1 MSQHKRTQ
9 ILRGRRNYIFFDM
22 NSILFKQLSL
32 LFFGLLIFGN
42 SFAQVVIYEENWET
56 GNSWNLNTNNFW
68 IGSNSNGDN
77 QWIVN
82 NEYTG
87 ISIPGIGVFPDTD
100 PQIPPI
106 LNNPNS
112 NYLHTISDSLF
123 QSPGLQNT
131 SYSDFVFTNN
141 FETIT
146 AEMSNGVSTLGL
158 TDVNIDF
165 WWLCGFEDPIWA
177 GFGGAQLWYS
187 TDGGGTWNST
197 FFSPGNFNLL
207 NSSTW
212 AQVSAT
218 NPAWDNVADLRFT
231 ISFTNALGPA
241 ANGVGFAMDEF
252 RITATGP
259 CAIDLGPDLSLC
271 QNDSISYDFS
281 ILTNTTFN
289 WNDGSTNSQNSFS
302 QAGTYWLEV
311 SDTVFGCTV
320 SDTVIITENPQIL
333 IDSIVTTQT
342 TSCGAADG
350 VIQIYASGGTPPY
363 NYSIDGG
370 ANFIAIN
377 NFNGLLAGGYSVFI
391 EDAAGC
397 QFAYGFA
404 NINDPSP
411 ITIDSTVVN
420 FMTCSDNGSIEI
432 FATGSGNPLSYSI
445 NGGVTFSASN
455 VFSNLGVGVYNIEV
469 REGLCNIIGG
479 NYVFT
484 NPSIVIDS
492 VNVLDVECN
501 ASAQGEIEIF
511 VSGGDVG
518 VYNFSIDGGATT
530 TTNSLFSGLN
540 VGVYD
545 ILVDDGICEDSSS
558 VIISEPGALLSDAFV
573 LGGNNNIGISCAGDS
588 TGALYV
594 QVLGGTEPYTFNWLD
609 DNMVSIGALN
619 EDTIYGIPEGAY
631 FIETIDANGCIV
643 LDAVTI
649 IANDPLVSSIVT
661 DSALCFGSAD
671 GSATVSV
678 LGGVA
683 PYNYQ
688 WSNGDDTHISS
699 NLTAGTVWVLIQDFY
714 GCDLYDTAYVG
725 EPYLLEVNA
734 ISNPVTCHDYD
745 DGELTAAPFNG
756 TAPYNY
762 EWTYPGYGVLGTT
775 QTLIGMQPSTHS
787 SYSVLITDA
796 NGCTA
801 TDSAFIAEPDPLD
814 AFVTQNTLS
823 AYCVGL
829 DYGLNTGFATV
840 QTIGGNPDING
851 NYNYVWA
858 AEPTLSFPGIWDN
871 YLDDQSSIS
880 GVNPG
885 YYTVVSTDYKG
896 CVDTVQVVIPL
907 VETMDVIITS
917 EDNVCFQGASGEA
930 TAFGFGGC
938 GQFDPFDCD
947 YVFNWTTPTG
957 VLTFYGENAMISD
970 LAEGTYG
977 VTVTDANGCSI
988 TESVYIDEPDEI
1000 VFSMIATDQSCY
1012 GAVDGNDGSIYVD
1025 IQGGLNPSYTLDWYA
1040 YTGVFPG
1047 VQLGTQ
1053 LVTDNFL
1060 IDNLLAGEYNVEV
1073 SDTNGCVGVVDFSS
1087 QETNPVEIEEG
1098 YQVQVEINSDPSVLD
1113 LILDCYNISDGEAE
1127 VLSPDANL
1135 SYVWH
1140 LNNNPI
1146 DTGVSTQS
1154 LSDGNVTVAAYY
1166 GDWLCETFSLPV
1178 TLQDPPQ
1185 IAIDPAVTITPE
1197 NCVNAND
1204 GSIVFPNLYD
1214 DITGGV
1220 PYGSWTN
1227 PYVLNWDP
1235 VSAANPGNFTLQNLS
1250 PGTYTLSV
1258 GDANGCVYPIEFVVD
1273 PAVPLTVNIENPNS
1287 NNFNGFWIDCNGANT
1302 GDANGI
1308 VEGGQPGYTY
1318 NWSNS
1323 FGGPNNPN
1331 LAAGTYSLTVT
1342 DANGCQEIATVELT
1356 EPQLLELEGSNIIH
1370 ISCNGFNDG
1379 EVTLNAIGGVPNYSI
1394 AGTNNIT
1401 AGSFVSFNGLTPGNN
1416 NLTVI
1421 DDNGCQFTLP
1431 VNINEPAPLVLTT
1444 STSIYG
1450 SFEVSCYNENDGII
1464 TASVNGGTADDNG
1477 NFDYVLSGDGNNFL
1491 QNNAPVDFESL
1502 SIGTY
1507 NIVVTDAN
1515 GCTDASNGIVLTQP
1529 DEISPEFTTNYLVA
1543 QQTPFV
1549 LDFQDLSEPTIA
1561 NATSAPSAVVT
1572 SWLVNG
1578 VAEVFGA
1585 GNFDNTQSFT
1595 FYSMGEHEVSI
1606 VATNNNGIC
1615 SEEYSEYFTAQGLL
1629 ENNVFSPNG
1638 DNVNDLFSFEN
1649 YGMLEMNVIFY
1660 NRWGDKVYEMFT
1672 PTASWNGVSMNG
1684 QEVPEGVYFYVLSG
1698 KGEDGSVYEEKGSV
1712 TIYR

>member
-1 MSQHKRTQ
+1 
-9 ILRGRRNYIFFDM
+9 M
-22 NSILFKQLSL
+22 NSILFKRLSL

-42 SFAQVVIYEENWET
+42 SFAQVIIYEENWET
-56 GNSWNLNTNNFW
+56 GNSWNLNTNSFW
-68 IGSNSNGDN
+68 IGSNPNGDN

-87 ISIPGIGVFPDTD
+87 INIPGIGVFADTD

-123 QSPGLQNT
+123 QSTGLQNT

-158 TDVNIDF
+158 TDINVDF
-165 WWLCGFEDPIWA
+165 WWLCGFEDPNFA
-177 GFGGAQLWYS
+177 GFGGGQLWYS
-187 TDGGGTWNST
+187 TDGGIIWNPV
-197 FFSPGNFNLL
+197 FPVNL
-207 NSSTW
+207 NSSSWT
-212 AQVSAT
+212 QENVT
-218 NPAWDNVADLRFT
+218 NPVFDNVADLRFAF
-231 ISFTNALGPA
+231 SFTNALGLT
-241 ANGVGFAMDEF
+241 ANGVGFAIDDF
-252 RITATGP
+252 SITSTGP
-259 CAIDLGPDLSLC
+259 CAINLGPDLSLC
-271 QNDSISYDFS
+271 QNDSVTYDFS
-281 ILTNTTFN
+281 LLNNTLFT
-289 WNDGSTNSQNSFS
+289 WNDGNTSQQNTFT

-311 SDTVFGCTV
+311 NDTIVGCSF
-320 SDTVIITENPQIL
+320 SDTVIITQSQNIIL
-333 IDSIVTTQT
+333 DSLVTSETS
-342 TSCGAADG
+342 SCGALDG
-350 VIQIYASGGTPPY
+350 DIQIYVTGGTPPY

-370 ANFIAIN
+370 ANFIPIN
-377 NFNGLLAGGYSVFI
+377 SFTGLSAGSYDVVI
-391 EDAAGC
+391 EDTLGC
-397 QFAYGFA
+397 QSSLGFA
-404 NINDPSP
+404 NINDPSQ
-411 ITIDSTVVN
+411 INIDSLIIN
-420 FMTCSDNGSIEI
+420 EMDCNENGSIEI

-445 NGGVTFSASN
+445 DGGLTISN
-455 VFSNLGVGVYNIEV
+455 SNEFYNLGEGSYDLEV
-469 REGLCNIIGG
+469 REGLCVEIVG

-484 NPSIVIDS
+484 DPTIFIDS
-492 VNVLDVECN
+492 LNTIDVSCN
-501 ASAQGEIEIF
+501 GLAQGEIEIF
-511 VSGGDVG
+511 VGGGDVG
-518 VYNFSIDGGATT
+518 IYNYSIDGGETT
-530 TTNSLFSGLN
+530 FNSSLFSDLN
-540 VGVYD
+540 SGEYD
-545 ILVDDGICEDSSS
+545 IFVNDGVCEDSST
-558 VIISEPGALLSDAFV
+558 VFISEPAALISDAFV
-573 LGGNNNIGISCAGDS
+573 LGGINNIGISCAGDS

-609 DNMVSIGALN
+609 DNMVSFGAVN
-619 EDTIYGIPEGAY
+619 EDTIYGVSEGTY
-631 FIETIDANGCIV
+631 FIETIDANGCVI
-643 LDAVTI
+643 LDVVTI
-649 IANDPLVSSIVT
+649 LANDPLISSIVT
-661 DSALCFGSAD
+661 DSTLCFGSAD
-671 GSATVSV
+671 GSAIVSV
-678 LGGVA
+678 SGGVA
-683 PYNYQ
+683 PYTYQ
-688 WSNGDDTHISS
+688 WSNGDDTPASS
-699 NLTAGTVWVLIQDFY
+699 NLTAGTVWVLIQDVY
-714 GCDLYDTAYVG
+714 GCDLYDTAYVD
-725 EPYLLEVNA
+725 EPYLFEVNA
-734 ISNPVTCHDYD
+734 VANPVTCHNYD

-756 TAPYNY
+756 TTPYNY
-762 EWTYPGYGVLGTT
+762 VWTYPGYGVVGTT
-775 QTLIGMQPSTHS
+775 QTLTGMQPSTHS
-787 SYSVLITDA
+787 SYSVLVTDA

-801 TDSAFIAEPDPLD
+801 TDSAFIAEPNPLD
-814 AFVTQNTLS
+814 VFVTQNTLP

-840 QTIGGNPDING
+840 QTIGGNPDVNG

-871 YLDDQSSIS
+871 FLDDQSSIS

-885 YYTVVSTDYKG
+885 YYSVVSTDYKG
-896 CVDTVQVVIPL
+896 CVDTVLVTIPL

-917 EDNVCFQGASGEA
+917 EDNVCFQGASAEA
-930 TAFGFGGC
+930 TAFGLGGC

-1000 VFSMIATDQSCY
+1000 VFSMVATDQSCH

-1025 IQGGLNPSYTLDWYA
+1025 IQGGLNPSYTLDWYD
-1040 YTGVFPG
+1040 YSGVFPG

-1053 LVTDNFL
+1053 LVTENFL
-1060 IDNLLAGEYNVEV
+1060 IDNLLAGEYNLEV

-1087 QETNPVEIEEG
+1087 QETNPVEIEQG

-1113 LILDCYNISDGEAE
+1113 LILDCYNVANGEAE

-1135 SYVWH
+1135 SYVWY

-1166 GDWLCETFSLPV
+1166 GNWLCETVSLPV

-1185 IAIDPAVTITPE
+1185 ISIDPAVTITPE
-1197 NCVNAND
+1197 SCVNAND
-1204 GSIVFPNLYD
+1204 GSIVFPNLYN
-1214 DITGGV
+1214 DIIGGV
-1220 PYGSWTN
+1220 PFGNWTN

-1250 PGTYTLSV
+1250 PGIYTLSV
-1258 GDANGCVYPIEFVVD
+1258 GDANGCVYPIEFLIE
-1273 PAVPLTVNIENPNS
+1273 PAAPLSVNIENPNS
-1287 NNFNGFWIDCNGANT
+1287 NNYNSFWIDCNGANT
-1302 GDANGI
+1302 GDANAV

-1318 NWSNS
+1318 IWSNS
-1323 FGGPNNPN
+1323 FAGPNNPN
-1331 LAAGTYSLTVT
+1331 LASGNYSLTVT
-1342 DANGCQEIATVELT
+1342 DANGCQQTATVELT
-1356 EPQLLELEGSNIIH
+1356 EPQPLELEASNIVH

-1401 AGSFVSFNGLTPGNN
+1401 PGSFVSFNGLNPGNTN
-1416 NLTVI
+1416 MTVI
-1421 DDNGCQFTLP
+1421 DENGCEFTLP
-1431 VNINEPAPLVLTT
+1431 ININEPSTLVLTT
-1444 STSIYG
+1444 TTSMYG
-1450 SFEVSCYNENDGII
+1450 FFEVSCYSENDGVI
-1464 TASVNGGTADDNG
+1464 TASASGGTADDNG
-1477 NFDYVLSGDGNNFL
+1477 NFDYLLSGAGNNFL
-1491 QNNAPVDFESL
+1491 QDDVPVDFESL

-1507 NIVVTDAN
+1507 NVVVTDAN
-1515 GCTDASNGIVLTQP
+1515 GCTDVSNGIVLTQP
-1529 DEISPEFTTNYLVA
+1529 DEIIPEFTSNYQVA
-1543 QQTPFV
+1543 QTTPFV
-1549 LDFQDLSEPTIA
+1549 LDFQDLSEPTIL
-1561 NATSAPSAVVT
+1561 NATTAPSAVVT

-1578 VAEVFGA
+1578 VDEVFGP

-1595 FYSMGEHEVSI
+1595 FYSMGNHEVTI

-1615 SEEYSEYFTAQGLL
+1615 SEEYSEYFTVQGLL

-1638 DNVNDLFSFEN
+1638 DNVNDIFSFEN

-1660 NRWGDKVYEMFT
+1660 NRWGDKVFEMFT
-1672 PTASWNGVSMNG
+1672 PTDSWDGISMNG
-1684 QEVPEGVYFYVLSG
+1684 QEVPEGVYFYVLNA

>member
-1 MSQHKRTQ
+1 MSQYKRTQ
-9 ILRGRRNYIFFDM
+9 ILRGRRNYIYFNM

-32 LFFGLLIFGN
+32 LFFGLLIFSN

-82 NEYTG
+82 NEYAG
-87 ISIPGIGVFPDTD
+87 INIPGIGVFPDTD

-158 TDVNIDF
+158 TDVTIDF
-165 WWLCGFEDPIWA
+165 WWLCGFEDPVWA
-177 GFGGAQLWYS
+177 GFGGGNIWYS
-187 TDGGGTWNST
+187 TDGGGTWNPT
-197 FFSPGNFNLL
+197 FINPAGTPL

-212 AQVSAT
+212 TQVSVA
-218 NPAWDNVADLRFT
+218 NAAWDNVADLRFAV
-231 ISFTNALGPA
+231 SFVNALGPA

-252 RITATGP
+252 TITATGP
-259 CAIDLGPDLSLC
+259 CAIALGPDLSLC
-271 QNDSISYDFS
+271 ENDSITYDFS

-289 WNDGSTNSQNSFS
+289 WNDGSTNSQNTFS

-311 SDTVFGCTV
+311 TDSVFGCTV
-320 SDTVIITENPQIL
+320 SDTVVITENPQII
-333 IDSIVTTQT
+333 IDSVITIQT

-350 VIQIYASGGTPPY
+350 IIQIFASGGTPPY

-370 ANFIAIN
+370 VNFIAIN
-377 NFNGLLAGGYSVFI
+377 NFNGLLAGGYSVVL

-397 QFAYGFA
+397 QFAYGSA

-411 ITIDSTVVN
+411 ITIDSTIVN

-445 NGGVTFSASN
+445 DGGVTFSAIN
-455 VFSNLGVGVYNIEV
+455 VFPNLGVGVYDVEV

-484 NPSIVIDS
+484 DPSIIIDS
-492 VNVLDVECN
+492 IHVTDDACN
-501 ASAQGEIEIF
+501 SSAQGEIDIF
-511 VSGGDVG
+511 VSGGDIG
-518 VYNFSIDGGATT
+518 IYNYSIDDGNTT
-530 TTNSLFSGLN
+530 TLTSLFSALN
-540 VGVYD
+540 AGVYD
-545 ILVDDGICEDSSS
+545 ILVDDGVCEDSTT
-558 VIISEPGALLSDAFV
+558 VIISEPGALIGDAYV

-588 TGALYV
+588 TGAIYV

-609 DNMVSIGALN
+609 DNLVTIGALN
-619 EDTIYGIPEGAY
+619 EDTIYGVSEGTY
-631 FIETIDANGCIV
+631 YIETIDANGCVI
-643 LDAVTI
+643 LDDVTI
-649 IANDPLVSSIVT
+649 LANDPLVSSIVT
-661 DSALCFGSAD
+661 DSTLCFGSAD

-678 LGGVA
+678 SGGVA
-683 PYNYQ
+683 PYTYQ
-688 WSNGDDTHISS
+688 WSNGDDTPTSS
-699 NLTAGTVWVLIQDFY
+699 NLTAGTVWVLIQDVF
-714 GCDLYDTAYVG
+714 GCDLYDTAYVD

-734 ISNPVTCHDYD
+734 LANPVTCHNYD

-762 EWTYPGYGVLGTT
+762 VWTYPGYGVVGTT
-775 QTLIGMQPSTHS
+775 QTLTGMQPSTHS
-787 SYSVLITDA
+787 SYSVLVTDA

-801 TDSAFIAEPDPLD
+801 TDSAFISEPNPLD
-814 AFVTQNTLS
+814 VFVTPNTLP

-840 QTIGGNPDING
+840 QTIGGNPDVNG

-858 AEPTLSFPGIWDN
+858 AEPTLSFPGVWDN
-871 YLDDQSSIS
+871 FLDDQSSIS

-885 YYTVVSTDYKG
+885 YYSVVSTDYKG
-896 CVDTVQVVIPL
+896 CVDTVQVTIPL

-947 YVFNWTTPTG
+947 YVFDWTTPSG

-988 TESVYIDEPDEI
+988 TESVYIDEPDQI
-1000 VFSMIATDQSCY
+1000 VFSMVATDQSCY

-1025 IQGGLNPSYTLDWYA
+1025 IQGGLNSSYTLDWYD
-1040 YTGVFPG
+1040 YSGVFPG
-1047 VQLGTQ
+1047 VQLGSQ

-1060 IDNLLAGEYNVEV
+1060 INNLLAGEYNLEV
-1073 SDTNGCVGVVDFSS
+1073 TDTNGCVGIVDFSS
-1087 QETNPVEIEEG
+1087 QETNPVEIEQG
-1098 YQVQVEINSDPSVLD
+1098 YHVQVEINSDPSVLD
-1113 LILDCYNISDGEAE
+1113 LIIDCYNIADGEAE

-1135 SYVWH
+1135 SYVWY
-1140 LNNNPI
+1140 LNNNPV

-1197 NCVNAND
+1197 SCVNAND
-1204 GSIVFPNLYD
+1204 GSIVFPNLYN

-1220 PYGSWTN
+1220 PFGAWTN

-1235 VSAANPGNFTLQNLS
+1235 ASAANPGNFTLQNLS

-1258 GDANGCVYPIEFVVD
+1258 GDANGCVYPIDFVID
-1273 PAVPLTVNIENPNS
+1273 PAVSLTVNIENPNT
-1287 NNFNGFWIDCNGANT
+1287 NNFNGFWVDCSGANT
-1302 GDANGI
+1302 GTANGV

-1318 NWSNS
+1318 AWSNS

-1342 DANGCQEIATVELT
+1342 DANGCQQTATVELT
-1356 EPQLLELEGSNIIH
+1356 EPQPLELQASNIVH
-1370 ISCNGFNDG
+1370 ITCNGLNNG

-1401 AGSFVSFNGLTPGNN
+1401 AGSFVSFNGLIPGNN
-1416 NLTVI
+1416 NMTVT
-1421 DDNGCQFTLP
+1421 DENGCQFTLP
-1431 VNINEPAPLVLTT
+1431 VNINEPSTLVLTT
-1444 STSIYG
+1444 TTSMYG
-1450 SFEVSCYNENDGII
+1450 SFEVSCYNENDGVI
-1464 TASVNGGTADDNG
+1464 TASVTGGTADDNG
-1477 NFDYVLSGDGNNFL
+1477 NFDYELSGAGINFL
-1491 QNNAPVDFESL
+1491 QDDAPVDFESL

-1507 NIVVTDAN
+1507 NVVVTDAN

-1529 DEISPEFTTNYLVA
+1529 DEIIPEFTSNYLVA
-1543 QQTPFV
+1543 QPTPFV
-1549 LDFQDLSEPTIA
+1549 LDFQDLSEPTIV

-1578 VAEVFGA
+1578 VDEVFGP

-1595 FYSMGEHEVSI
+1595 FYSMGDHEVTI
-1606 VATNNNGIC
+1606 IATNNNGIC

-1660 NRWGDKVYEMFT
+1660 NRWGDKVFEMFT
-1672 PTASWNGVSMNG
+1672 PTASWDGISMNG
-1684 QEVPEGVYFYVLSG
+1684 QEVPEGVYFYVLNG
-1698 KGEDGSVYEEKGSV
+1698 KAEDGSVYEEKGSV

>member
-1 MSQHKRTQ
+1 
-9 ILRGRRNYIFFDM
+9 M
-22 NSILFKQLSL
+22 NSILFKRLSL

-42 SFAQVVIYEENWET
+42 SFAQVIIYEENWET
-56 GNSWNLNTNNFW
+56 GNSWNLNTNSFW
-68 IGSNSNGDN
+68 IGSNPNGDN

-87 ISIPGIGVFPDTD
+87 INIPGVGVFADTD

-146 AEMSNGVSTLGL
+146 AEMTNGVSTLGL
-158 TDVNIDF
+158 TDINVDF
-165 WWLCGFEDPIWA
+165 WWLCGFEDPNFA
-177 GFGGAQLWYS
+177 GFGGGQLWYS
-187 TDGGGTWNST
+187 TDGGIIWNPV
-197 FFSPGNFNLL
+197 FPANL
-207 NSSTW
+207 NSSSWT
-212 AQVSAT
+212 QENVT
-218 NPAWDNVADLRFT
+218 NPLFENVADLRFAF
-231 ISFTNALGPA
+231 SFTNALGLT
-241 ANGVGFAMDEF
+241 ANGVGFAIDDF
-252 RITATGP
+252 TITSTGP
-259 CAIDLGPDLSLC
+259 CAINLGPDLSLC
-271 QNDSISYDFS
+271 QNDSVTYDFS
-281 ILTNTTFN
+281 LLNNTLFT
-289 WNDGSTNSQNSFS
+289 WSDGNTSQQNTFS
-302 QAGTYWLEV
+302 QSGTYWLEV
-311 SDTVFGCTV
+311 NDTIVGCSFSDTVLITQ
-320 SDTVIITENPQIL
+320 SQEIIL
-333 IDSIVTTQT
+333 DSLVTSETS
-342 TSCGAADG
+342 SCGAFDG
-350 VIQIYASGGTPPY
+350 DIQIYVTGGTPPY

-370 ANFIAIN
+370 ANFVPIN
-377 NFNGLLAGGYSVFI
+377 SFTGLSAGSYDVVIQDSL
-391 EDAAGC
+391 GC
-397 QFAYGFA
+397 QSSLGFA
-404 NINDPSP
+404 NINDPSQ
-411 ITIDSTVVN
+411 INIDSLIIN
-420 FMTCSDNGSIEI
+420 EMDCNENGSIEI

-445 NGGVTFSASN
+445 DGGLTISN
-455 VFSNLGVGVYNIEV
+455 SNEFYNLGEGSYDLEV
-469 REGLCNIIGG
+469 REGLCVEIVG

-484 NPSIVIDS
+484 DPTIFIDS
-492 VNVLDVECN
+492 LNTIDVSCN
-501 ASAQGEIEIF
+501 DLAQGEIEIF

-518 VYNFSIDGGATT
+518 VYNYSIDGGETT
-530 TTNSLFSGLN
+530 FNSSLFSDLN
-540 VGVYD
+540 SGVYD
-545 ILVDDGICEDSSS
+545 ILVDDGVCEDSSS
-558 VIISEPGALLSDAFV
+558 VFISEPAALISDAFV

-609 DNMVSIGALN
+609 DSMVSFGAIN
-619 EDTIYGIPEGAY
+619 EDTIYGVSEGTY
-631 FIETIDANGCIV
+631 FIETIDANGCVI
-643 LDAVTI
+643 LDDITI
-649 IANDPLVSSIVT
+649 LANDPLISSIVT
-661 DSALCFGSAD
+661 DSTLCFGSAD
-671 GSATVSV
+671 GSAIVSAS
-678 LGGVA
+678 GGVA
-683 PYNYQ
+683 PYTYQ
-688 WSNGDDTHISS
+688 WSNGDDTPASS
-699 NLTAGTVWVLIQDFY
+699 NLTAGTVWVLIQDVY
-714 GCDLYDTAYVG
+714 GCDLYDTAYVD

-734 ISNPVTCHDYD
+734 IANPVTCHNYD

-756 TAPYNY
+756 TTPYNY
-762 EWTYPGYGVLGTT
+762 LWTYPGYGVVGTT

-787 SYSVLITDA
+787 SYSVLVTDA

-801 TDSAFIAEPDPLD
+801 TDSAFIAEPNPLD
-814 AFVTQNTLS
+814 VFVTQNTLP

-840 QTIGGNPDING
+840 QTIGGNPDVNG

-858 AEPTLSFPGIWDN
+858 AEPTLSFPGTWDN
-871 YLDDQSSIS
+871 FLDDQSSIS

-885 YYTVVSTDYKG
+885 YYSVVSTDYKG
-896 CVDTVQVVIPL
+896 CVDTVQVTIPL

-1025 IQGGLNPSYTLDWYA
+1025 IQGGLNPSYTLDWYE

-1053 LVTDNFL
+1053 LVTENFL
-1060 IDNLLAGEYNVEV
+1060 IDNLLAGDYNIEV

-1087 QETNPVEIEEG
+1087 QETNPVEIEQG

-1113 LILDCYNISDGEAE
+1113 LILDCYNIDDGEAE

-1135 SYVWH
+1135 SYVWY
-1140 LNNNPI
+1140 LNNNPV

-1166 GDWLCETFSLPV
+1166 GNWLCETVSLPV

-1185 IAIDPAVTITPE
+1185 IVIDPAVTITPE
-1197 NCVNAND
+1197 SCVNAND
-1204 GSIVFPNLYD
+1204 GSIVFPNLYN
-1214 DITGGV
+1214 DIIGGV
-1220 PYGSWTN
+1220 PFGSWTN

-1235 VSAANPGNFTLQNLS
+1235 ISSANPGNFTLQNLS

-1258 GDANGCVYPIEFVVD
+1258 GDANGCVYPIDFLIE
-1273 PAVPLTVNIENPNS
+1273 PAAPLSVNIENPNS
-1287 NNFNGFWIDCNGANT
+1287 NNYNSFWIDCNGANT
-1302 GDANGI
+1302 GDANAV

-1318 NWSNS
+1318 IWSNS

-1342 DANGCQEIATVELT
+1342 DANGCQETTTVELT
-1356 EPQLLELEGSNIIH
+1356 EPQPLLLESSNVVN
-1370 ISCNGFNDG
+1370 ISCNGSNDG

-1394 AGTNNIT
+1394 SGTNNVPP
-1401 AGSFVSFNGLTPGNN
+1401 GSFITFNGLNPGNN
-1416 NLTVI
+1416 NMTVT
-1421 DDNGCQFTLP
+1421 DDNGCLFTLP
-1431 VNINEPAPLVLTT
+1431 VNINEPALLQLTT
-1444 STSIYG
+1444 NTSIYG
-1450 SFEVSCYNENDGII
+1450 SFEVSCYNENDGVI
-1464 TASVNGGTADDNG
+1464 TASVTGGTPDANG
-1477 NFDYVLSGDGNNFL
+1477 NFDYLLGGDGNNFL
-1491 QNNAPVDFESL
+1491 QNDSPVDFENL

-1507 NIVVTDAN
+1507 NVIVTDAN
-1515 GCTDASNGIVLTQP
+1515 GCTDVSNGIVLTQP
-1529 DEISPEFTTNYLVA
+1529 DEITAEFTTNYLVA
-1543 QQTPFV
+1543 QPTPFV
-1549 LDFQDLSEPTIA
+1549 LDFQDLSEPTLL
-1561 NATSAPSAVVT
+1561 NATSAPSAVIT
-1572 SWLVNG
+1572 SWMVNG
-1578 VAEVFGA
+1578 VDEVFNS

-1595 FYSMGEHEVSI
+1595 FYSMGEHEVTI

-1615 SEEYSEYFTAQGLL
+1615 SEEYSEYFTVQGLV

-1638 DNVNDLFSFEN
+1638 DNINDLFSFEN
-1649 YGMLEMNVIFY
+1649 YGMLEMYVTFY

-1672 PTASWNGVSMNG
+1672 PTDSWDGVSMNG
-1684 QEVPEGVYFYVLSG
+1684 QEVPEGVYFYVLNG